1 MHYVRSRRCVVS
13 WSCDQF
19 RSSAARSG
27 ACASW
32 DWRVSRMSALT
43 SSCLVCPA
51 RAVMPCNWSS
61 SVKPV
66 TRPEHLTILS
76 LYNCVYLSCWKFAGF
91 STRLCTI
98 NWAPS
103 ARQFTCKGIPE
114 SSRASYM
121 QKLLQQIAISC
132 KYILFNCK
140 HDKAEALF
148 SVQKPYRAFTW
159 LLCNLVTALK
169 SNGSTCF
176 SKTCCDCVCDSS
188 SLLIALPSCKVIAC
202 FNQAHR
208 NWLWKFVSSEHRPF
222 LTPATAFASSESAT
236 VDPRIPSEAS
246 GPLFLEEIKSSYLR
260 LFNKAGCLK
269 CHELGKRDHHE
280 DVDCRMSFQYQSN
293 RLIVCNNRSVPWI
306 AKASIRE
313 DDTFTRRYYMF
324 KWHLWSAWSKRRVR
338 HCWIVSTVYLSRTSA
353 IFAQDWKGCYAFE
366 YGETLCP
373 IIWSLKHMSVQTL
386 WGSLGI
392 DLDLLAAIRHCR
404 FFEARKL
411 CWIGL
416 SASVL
421 TERWQ

>member
-1 MHYVRSRRCVVS
+1 MTRQILLHLLKVSSLERPSRVCLCTYRYMEGIHDAGAAKVMRWIFQSLGERHANFCYDGDIGAPYRPTLQSENWWILPLVSAVVALPSRRPTCFPAELRQSLRLISLHSEISALEDAIVSLIQHGDSTAISFMHYVRSRQCVVS

-19 RSSAARSG
+19 RSRATRSG

-43 SSCLVCPA
+43 SSCLLYPA
-51 RAVMPCNWSS
+51 RAFMPCNWSS
-61 SVKPV
+61 SVKPG

-76 LYNCVYLSCWKFAGF
+76 HYNCVYLSCWKFAGF

-121 QKLLQQIAISC
+121 QIAIFC
-132 KYILFNCK
+132 KYNLFNCK

-148 SVQKPYRAFTW
+148 SVQQPYRAFTW
-159 LLCNLVTALK
+159 LLCNLMTALK

-208 NWLWKFVSSEHRPF
+208 NWFWQFVSSEHRPF

-246 GPLFLEEIKSSYLR
+246 GPLFLKEIKSSYLR
-260 LFNKAGCLK
+260 LLNKAGCLK
-269 CHELGKRDHHE
+269 CHELGRE
-280 DVDCRMSFQYQSN
+280 TIMRM
-293 RLIVCNNRSVPWI
+293 
-306 AKASIRE
+306 
-313 DDTFTRRYYMF
+313 
-324 KWHLWSAWSKRRVR
+324 
-338 HCWIVSTVYLSRTSA
+338 
-353 IFAQDWKGCYAFE
+353 
-366 YGETLCP
+366 
-373 IIWSLKHMSVQTL
+373 
-386 WGSLGI
+386 
-392 DLDLLAAIRHCR
+392 
-404 FFEARKL
+404 
-411 CWIGL
+411 
-416 SASVL
+416 
-421 TERWQ
+421 